1 MPISLKNTAMEHLD
15 FGKEISNLHCYITDL
30 IWMLFQNKHTH
41 TEEATKKPNME
52 SSL

>member
-1 MPISLKNTAMEHLD
+1 MLISLKNTAMEHLD
-15 FGKEISNLHCYITDL
+15 VRKEISNLHCYFTDL
-30 IWMLFQNKHTH
+30 IWMLFQNKHTY